1 MHNLN
6 TQSLL
11 FKAYRKGK
19 SAKVPANNTSYT
31 YDEVK
36 ACENYGATCKDNI
49 IDVSVDDLE
58 MFDHLLNLLDDLG
71 INCYALYSPHGGHTY
86 WKYDGDITDG
96 KDKLTACGFTVDIHG
111 KGTYIP
117 LKCDGQLRG
126 EVYDGTLEE
135 ISELPKFLMPV
146 KDLKKGDHNPLWQLA
161 EGDGR
166 NDTLSRHIFLLNNKL
181 HMSKDQ
187 IKATIAIINKY
198 ILKDQMDQNELDTIM
213 RDETFTKMKAET
225 FFDGSHFLHNIFG
238 DYLINKYR
246 IVMIDKQLHMY
257 NGEIYEHV
265 DENDNIFNA
274 MINEISFL
282 KDANRVEVLKY
293 IRIRSRKCDA
303 ADERYVAFKNGI
315 YDILTEQLM
324 PFTPDIYIT
333 VQIPWNYNPDA
344 YSADVDRVLNDLS
357 VNDEDVRALLEE
369 CVGYCFYRR
378 NELGSS
384 FFLVG
389 DKSNGKS
396 TFLKMIKNMLGKK
409 NYSPLD
415 LSELSDRFNTAMM
428 YGKLANIGD
437 DIDDEYM
444 SGAKVAIF
452 KKLVTGDTIKAE
464 EKNQPVFM
472 FEPFA
477 KMFFAANEMPRIKD
491 KTGAVLRRI
500 VIVPFNAV
508 FDKNDPKFKHNIIKD
523 LITEEATEYLIKL
536 GIEGLHRI
544 LDRQNF
550 TQPEKV
556 KQTLKEYEKSN
567 DTVMQFVEDL
577 VNGLDEIINENC
589 DDVYARY
596 QTYCAKNGYQFTGT
610 KNTFSASLKKKYDI
624 ETSQTRINGNRIRIY
639 VKKS

>member
-1 MHNLN
+1 MHNINNQKLV
-6 TQSLL
+6 
-11 FKAYRKGK
+11 FKCYRKGK
-19 SAKVPANNTSYT
+19 SAKVPANNNQYA
-31 YDEVK
+31 YEDVK
-36 ACENYGATCKDNI
+36 DCNNYGATCNDDI
-49 IDVSVDDLE
+49 VDISVDDID
-58 MFDHLLNLLDDLG
+58 MFEQLLNYCDANSLTP
-71 INCYALYSPHGGHTY
+71 YALFSPHGGHTY
-86 WKYDGDITDG
+86 WKIPNGMKIKDG
-96 KDKLTACGFTVDIHG
+96 KDIVTACGFLTDIHS

-117 LKCDGQLRG
+117 LKCDGELRL
-126 EVYDGTLEE
+126 EVYDCDFNAIPTLPIDLFP
-135 ISELPKFLMPV
+135 IST
-146 KDLKKGDHNPLWQLA
+146 DKKLSLWNMK

-166 NDTLSRHIFLLNNKL
+166 NDALSKHIFLLNSTL
-181 HMSKDQ
+181 HLSRNDIEKV
-187 IKATIAIINKY
+187 IHTINDYVFKTPV
-198 ILKDQMDQNELDTIM
+198 DDRELSVIM
-213 RDETFTKMKAET
+213 RDETFNKLSSDV
-225 FFDGSHFLHNIFG
+225 FFDGSKFMHNVFG
-238 DYLINKYR
+238 DYLINKHK
-246 IVMIDKQLHMY
+246 IVTIDKQLHMY
-257 NGEIYEHV
+257 NGQIYEHV
-265 DENDNIFNA
+265 DDNDNILNS
-274 MINEISFL
+274 MINEIAFI

-293 IRIRSRKCDA
+293 MRIRTKKCEP

-315 YDILTEQLM
+315 YDLLTSELL
-324 PFTPDIYIT
+324 PFSPDIHVT
-333 VQIPWNYNPDA
+333 VQIPWNYNQNA
-344 YSADVDRVLNDLS
+344 YSNTVDKVLNDMS
-357 VNDEDVRALLEE
+357 CDDQDVRSLLEE

-396 TFLKMIKNMLGKK
+396 TFLKMLKNMLGKK

-444 SGAKVAIF
+444 SGSKVAIF

-477 KMFFAANEMPRIKD
+477 KLFFAANEMPRIKD

-508 FDKNDPKFKHNIIKD
+508 FDRNDPKFKHNIIKD
-523 LITEEATEYLIKL
+523 LITEEATEYLIKI
-536 GIEGLHRI
+536 GIDGLHRI

-556 KQTLKEYEKSN
+556 KAQLKEYEMSN
-567 DTVMQFVEDL
+567 DTVMQFVDDL
-577 VNGLDEIINENC
+577 PNGIDDIINANC

-596 QTYCAKNGYQFTGT
+596 CTYCAKNGYQYTGV
-610 KNTFSASLKKKYDI
+610 KNTFSAALKKKYGI
-624 ETSQTRINGNRIRIY
+624 TATQNRIDGKRFRIY
-639 VKKS
+639 VK

>member
-1 MHNLN
+1 
-6 TQSLL
+6 
-11 FKAYRKGK
+11 
-19 SAKVPANNTSYT
+19 
-31 YDEVK
+31 
-36 ACENYGATCKDNI
+36 
-49 IDVSVDDLE
+49 
-58 MFDHLLNLLDDLG
+58 
-71 INCYALYSPHGGHTY
+71 
-86 WKYDGDITDG
+86 
-96 KDKLTACGFTVDIHG
+96 
-111 KGTYIP
+111 
-117 LKCDGQLRG
+117 
-126 EVYDGTLEE
+126 
-135 ISELPKFLMPV
+135 
-146 KDLKKGDHNPLWQLA
+146 
-161 EGDGR
+161 
-166 NDTLSRHIFLLNNKL
+166 
-181 HMSKDQ
+181 
-187 IKATIAIINKY
+187 
-198 ILKDQMDQNELDTIM
+198 
-213 RDETFTKMKAET
+213 
-225 FFDGSHFLHNIFG
+225 
-238 DYLINKYR
+238 
-246 IVMIDKQLHMY
+246 MY

-293 IRIRSRKCDA
+293 IRIRCRKCDA

-324 PFTPDIYIT
+324 QFTPDIYIT

-523 LITEEATEYLIKL
+523 LITPEATEYLIKL